1 MNSSLTELDRYL
13 GYFHNLPLEDLE
25 DHLEAEYFS
34 KEVLASF
41 YKLEW
46 ATIPED
52 KLNLFYDNFS
62 NLQEIIIQFI
72 YGEENQDNF
81 CKMARENKRSRAEKL
96 KNDID
101 SVLMKKK
108 D

>member
-13 GYFHNLPLEDLE
+13 VYFNNLPLEDLE

-46 ATIPED
+46 STISED
-52 KLNLFYDNFS
+52 KLNLFYYQFS

-72 YGEENQDNF
+72 YGEDNEDNF

-96 KNDID
+96 RNDIETF
-101 SVLMKKK
+101 LMKKK